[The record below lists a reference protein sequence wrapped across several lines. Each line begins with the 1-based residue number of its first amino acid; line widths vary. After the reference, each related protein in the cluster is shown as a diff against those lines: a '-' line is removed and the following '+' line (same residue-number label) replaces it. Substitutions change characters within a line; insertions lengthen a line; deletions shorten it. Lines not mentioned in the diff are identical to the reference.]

1 MNDKIVVLISG
12 SAIFDLSLLAIL
24 CWIKS
29 KNRPSNF
36 WLGCMFFA
44 TAAAILDNLFIF
56 IGRGSI
62 ILYHLGLAL
71 NVVWG
76 GYLISFTNSLRNSY
90 RKTIKFDWRLFIPA
104 YLYFP
109 FLILTIIEPLWGTK
123 TIQMAEAGQMT
134 VFGVFYNAIICL
146 YTILSNVFLLSQEY
160 SKNIRFNTTKL
171 QKTRIKEI
179 LWVMLVLQL
188 IAFVPFMFKFDIT
201 YIILYMPVF
210 GQIFFLYVFF
220 RMTFSIQSLFESDST
235 LENAAK
241 YATIKIDGDKSEE
254 IRDRIVKYIDCEK
267 HYLKTDFTLTE
278 MAKSLNVSANIVS
291 MVINSKL
298 NCSFPDYV
306 NSLRVKT
313 AIELLE
319 NVDKKN
325 LTIEAISY
333 ECGFNNR
340 TSFYKA
346 FKKQTG
352 KLPSDYIRNLENKK
366 KVAI

>member
-1 MNDKIVVLISG
+1 MNEKIVVLISG

-24 CWIKS
+24 SWFKS
-29 KNRPSNF
+29 KQRPSNF
-36 WLGCMFFA
+36 WLGWMFFA
-44 TAAAILDNLFIF
+44 AAAAILDNVFIY
-56 IGRGSI
+56 IGKGSI
-62 ILYHLGLAL
+62 ILYHLGLVL

-90 RKTIKFDWRLFIPA
+90 RKTITFDWRLFIPA

-109 FLILTIIEPLWGTK
+109 FFILTIIEPLWGNK
-123 TIQMAEAGQMT
+123 TIQMAETGQMT
-134 VFGVFYNAIICL
+134 IFGMFYNAIICL
-146 YTILSNVFLLSQEY
+146 YTILSNVFLLRQEY
-160 SKNIRFNTTKL
+160 SKKIRFNTTKL

-188 IAFVPFMFKFDIT
+188 MAFVPFMFKFDVR
-201 YIILYMPVF
+201 YIILYMPIF

-220 RMTFSIQSLFESDST
+220 RMTFSIQSLFESNSAT
-235 LENAAK
+235 ENVTK
-241 YATIKIDGDKSEE
+241 YAAIKIDGDKSDE
-254 IRDRIVKYIDCEK
+254 IRERIIKYIECENP
-267 HYLKTDFTLTE
+267 YLQTDFTLSE
-278 MAKSLNVSANIVS
+278 MAKNLNISSNIVS

-298 NCSFPDYV
+298 NCSFPEYI

-319 NVDKKN
+319 NVDKRN

-352 KLPSDYIRNLENKK
+352 KLPSDYIKNYDKN
-366 KVAI
+366 KVAV